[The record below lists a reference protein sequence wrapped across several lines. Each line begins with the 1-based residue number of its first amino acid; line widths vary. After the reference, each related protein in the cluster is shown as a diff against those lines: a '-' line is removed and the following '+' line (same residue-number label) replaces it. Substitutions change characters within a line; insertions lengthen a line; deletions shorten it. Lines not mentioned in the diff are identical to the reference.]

1 MNEMQKTGN
10 QINNTA
16 GRMASNGNCAHRIH
30 TIPPVFDSESRVLIL
45 GSLPSLKSAE
55 EGFFYAH
62 PQNRF
67 WRVLA
72 NVLSEKIPTDKN
84 EKINLLLSND
94 IALWDVV
101 RACDIT
107 GSSDSSIKNAEPNDI
122 ENIIAHSHIRKI
134 YTNVSAAHK
143 LYNKYIAEKIG
154 IEAKLLPSTSPANA
168 SWSFERLC
176 DAWKSIADDLK
187 I

>member
-1 MNEMQKTGN
+1 MDQAEKSEN
-10 QINNTA
+10 QIKLTDQ
-16 GRMASNGNCAHRIH
+16 RVVRNGDCVHRIH
-30 TIPPVFDSESRVLIL
+30 TIPPVFDSESKVLIL

-55 EGFFYAH
+55 AGFFYAH
-62 PQNRF
+62 QQNRF

-72 NVLSEKIPTDKN
+72 NVLSEEIPTDKN
-84 EKINLLLSND
+84 EKVNLLLSNH

-122 ENIIAHSHIRKI
+122 EKIIVNSHIRKI
-134 YTNVSAAHK
+134 YTNGSTAYK
-143 LYNKYIAEKIG
+143 LYNKYIADKIG
-154 IEAKLLPSTSPANA
+154 IEVHLLPSTSPANA

-176 DAWKSIADDLK
+176 NAWRSIADDLK

>member
-1 MNEMQKTGN
+1 MNETEKPGK
-10 QINNTA
+10 QIKIISEC
-16 GRMASNGNCAHRIH
+16 GGSGSNCTHRIH
-30 TIPPVFDSESRVLIL
+30 TIPPIFDSDSKVLIL

-55 EGFFYAH
+55 AGFFYAH

-72 NVLSEKIPTDKN
+72 NVLSEKNPTDKS
-84 EKINLLLSND
+84 EKINLLLSNH

-101 RACDIT
+101 RSCDIT

-122 ENIIAHSHIRKI
+122 EDIIVHSHIRKI
-134 YTNVSAAHK
+134 YTNGSTAHK
-143 LYNKYIAEKIG
+143 LYNKYIAEKLG
-154 IEAKLLPSTSPANA
+154 IEANLLPSTSPANA

-176 DAWKSIADDLK
+176 GTWRIIADDLK

>member
-1 MNEMQKTGN
+1 MNEKGTPEN
-10 QINNTA
+10 QIKITVERD
-16 GRMASNGNCAHRIH
+16 GSNGNSAHRIH
-30 TIPPVFDSESRVLIL
+30 TIPPVFDAASKVLIL

-55 EGFFYAH
+55 AGFFYAH

-72 NVLSEKIPTDKN
+72 NVLSEKIPTDKS
-84 EKINLLLSND
+84 EKINLLLSNH

-101 RACDIT
+101 KSCDIT
-107 GSSDSSIKNAEPNDI
+107 GSSDCSIKNAEPNDI
-122 ENIIAHSHIRKI
+122 EKIILHSHVRKI
-134 YTNVSAAHK
+134 YTNGSTSHK

-154 IEAKLLPSTSPANA
+154 IDAHLLPSTSPANA
-168 SWSFERLC
+168 SWSFEKLC
-176 DAWKSIADDLK
+176 DAWKIIADDLE